1 MPLIC
6 VVSFVRG
13 AYNKAMGQLFDK
25 IRDAVRSDRFLV
37 SWHADE
43 RCEERQIAAWQL
55 VAGLDAADLLQERP
69 RSEPH
74 PSIVVRQE
82 LVDGSEVEVVWAWM
96 PDSKRAVLVTVY
108 FPE

>member
-1 MPLIC
+1 MA
-6 VVSFVRG
+6 R
-13 AYNKAMGQLFDK
+13 LFDK
-25 IRDAVRSDRFLV
+25 IRDAVRNDRFLV

-55 VAGLDAADLLQERP
+55 VAGLEAADLLEERVH
-69 RSEPH
+69 SEPD

-96 PDSKRAVLVTVY
+96 SESGRAILVTVY
-108 FPE
+108 FPD

>member
-1 MPLIC
+1 MPTLLLL
-6 VVSFVRG
+6 G
-13 AYNKAMGQLFDK
+13 GYNKVMGQLFDK
-25 IRDAVRSDRFLV
+25 IRTAVRDDRFLV

-43 RCEERQIAAWQL
+43 RCEERQVASWQL
-55 VAGLDAADLLQERP
+55 VAGLEVADLLEERV

-82 LVDGSEVEVVWAWM
+82 LVDGSEVEVVWAWV

>member
-1 MPLIC
+1 
-6 VVSFVRG
+6 
-13 AYNKAMGQLFDK
+13 MGQLFEE
-25 IRDAVRSDRFLV
+25 IRVAVQNDRFFV
-37 SWHADE
+37 SWHADQ
-43 RCEERQIAAWQL
+43 RCEERQVAGWQL
-55 VAGLDAADLLQERP
+55 VAGLEAADLVQERL

-96 PDSKRAVLVTVY
+96 RDSKRAVLVTVY